1 MPACVDASFVV
12 RLLLGGEE
20 ADRASARWAGWAAAG
35 VRVLAPELLLAE
47 TTNALYRCGKAG
59 LLRPAEVDEAVR
71 HVGALGIETS
81 PMAPLVGPALS
92 LAQRLTLP
100 AAYDAFYLALA
111 ERESA
116 ELWTADLRL
125 KRAVSAVL
133 PWVRSP

>member
-1 MPACVDASFVV
+1 MPVCVDASFVV

-20 ADRASARWAGWAAAG
+20 ADRASARWAGWMNAG
-35 VRVLAPELLLAE
+35 ERVLAPELMLAE
-47 TTNALYRCGKAG
+47 TTNALHRCGQAG
-59 LLRPAEVDEAVR
+59 LLQPAEVDEAVR
-71 HVGALGIETS
+71 HVGALGIELS

-92 LAQRLTLP
+92 LARRLALP

-125 KRAVSAVL
+125 TRAVSGVL
-133 PWVRSP
+133 PWVRSA